1 MTTVNSAT
9 GIPTSSQS
17 ASSSS
22 TTSNAPTLDYN
33 SFLTLLVAE
42 MKNQDPTQP
51 TDPMQYTSQLASF
64 SAVEQQVN
72 ANKKLD
78 SMMTNSALTFASQVV
93 GHTVTSADGTQTGTV
108 TAVAID
114 PDGTMVAKMKEGF
127 AMQLT
132 SNVIIS

>member
-1 MTTVNSAT
+1 MTSVSTTGSA
-9 GIPTSSQS
+9 TSSQTS
-17 ASSSS
+17 QTA
-22 TTSNAPTLDYN
+22 TTSTKSTTLDYN

-42 MKNQDPTQP
+42 MKNQDPTNP

-72 ANKKLD
+72 ANSKLD
-78 SMMTNSALTFASQVV
+78 SILTNSALTLAEQVV
-93 GHTVTSADGTQTGTV
+93 GHKITSADGTQTGTV

-114 PDGTMVAKMKEGF
+114 PDGSMVAKMKEGF
-127 AMQLT
+127 AMKLT